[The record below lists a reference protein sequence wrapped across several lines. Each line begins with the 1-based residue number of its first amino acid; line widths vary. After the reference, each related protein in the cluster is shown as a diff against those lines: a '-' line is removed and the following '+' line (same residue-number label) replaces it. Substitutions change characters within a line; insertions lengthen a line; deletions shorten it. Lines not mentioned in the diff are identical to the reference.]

1 MKVRLLVRTLL
12 VATMLGSGG
21 YVLLYLYRWEWNRA
35 LISGLFFLA
44 AEGALLA
51 DGLAAR
57 LRRIEGELGELRRLR
72 TTDPV
77 EVERATAQA
86 SAQLAATRPAPAD
99 RFEWLRDSVTRSNV
113 FVPFL
118 MGAGVLLSALAWAV
132 ERVARLTA
140 GPAMERRLAHR
151 LAPLLYVPPEGG
163 LVPVPVDP
171 SPVPRRLR
179 PGSSVDPGR

>member
-1 MKVRLLVRTLL
+1 MNTRLVVRTLL
-12 VATMLGSGG
+12 VATLLGSGG
-21 YVLLYLYRWEWNRA
+21 YVVLYLYRWEWNRA

-57 LRRIEGELGELRRLR
+57 LRRIEGQLGELRRPPTAEPR
-72 TTDPV
+72 Q
-77 EVERATAQA
+77 VERATAQ
-86 SAQLAATRPAPAD
+86 LAVSRPAPAD
-99 RFEWLRDSVTRSNV
+99 RFEWLRDSVGRSNV

-132 ERVARLTA
+132 ERLARLTA
-140 GPAMERRLAHR
+140 GPAMERRLARR

-163 LVPVPVDP
+163 LVPLPVDR
-171 SPVPRRLR
+171 SPVPARLH
-179 PGSSVDPGR
+179 PGASGSSRRR